1 MNKKISGWLFAVAGL
16 LMTACSNDV
25 MEGSGDDI
33 SSEDYVTVSFNVTPA
48 GRVISTRA
56 EDAGQVHYPDTDGGE
71 FPQIS
76 DGSKAHLLIYAV
88 YDKEHK
94 LLDQYGK
101 GVDASANGKIADG
114 KVGTGQT
121 VLYIDKFPTA
131 EIHLRLMRKQTYNI
145 AFWAQD
151 EKCTVYNTE
160 DLTKVKV
167 DYSDAKNND
176 ELRDAFCKVET
187 FTVAGDETRDIILT
201 RPLAQIN
208 VGTAGYDFESLV
220 TKGDY
225 IYSQISLSGVSQYLD
240 VVSNKVLNDEDLA
253 SHDITGSAT
262 TDVTYGWSRIPAYI
276 NYGADSEV
284 TPSTAQFPTEKD
296 KYYTYKEQ
304 FLRVDLDWNGEYKD
318 YVSLNQVSD
327 ANKYPDT
334 EVFKYLSMCYVLV
347 PAHEV
352 KADDNKTPDDPNYKD
367 TSHDPTSYGTTI
379 TVNSVSIATD
389 ANGND
394 GHQFITSLNNVPVQR
409 NWRTNIL
416 GRNWFEAPSAT
427 FRVDI
432 VPDYNGEWNYKGE
445 ENGQDKWEDDEGKP
459 YEKK

>member
-1 MNKKISGWLFAVAGL
+1 
-16 LMTACSNDV
+16 MTACSNDV

-56 EDAGQVHYPDTDGGE
+56 EDAGQVHYPNTDGGE

-101 GVDASANGKIADG
+101 GVDASANGKIAEE

-121 VLYIDKFPTA
+121 VLYINKFPTA

-167 DYSDAKNND
+167 DYSSAKNND

-220 TKGDY
+220 TNKGKY
-225 IYSQISLSGVSQYLD
+225 IYSQISLRGVSQYLD
-240 VVSNKVLNDEDLA
+240 VVSNKVLDKNDLA
-253 SHDITGSAT
+253 SYGITGSAT
-262 TDVTYGWSRIPAYI
+262 TDVTYDWARIPAYI
-276 NYGADSEV
+276 NYEEDLSELPAV
-284 TPSTAQFPTEKD
+284 EFPENKKD
-296 KYYTYKEQ
+296 YYKYKEQ
-304 FLRVDLDWNGEYKD
+304 FLRVDLDWDGEYKD
-318 YVSLNQVSD
+318 YVSLDDVEDKDTD
-327 ANKYPDT
+327 AERYPDT

-352 KADDNKTPDDPNYKD
+352 QNDNNKTPNA
-367 TSHDPTSYGTTI
+367 YGTTI

-389 ANGND
+389 ADGND
-394 GHQFITSLNNVPVQR
+394 GHQFITSLYNVPVQR

-427 FRVDI
+427 FSVDI

-445 ENGQDKWEDDEGKP
+445 ENGQDKWEDDKGNKYP
-459 YEKK
+459 YGTN